1 MRIRNDKAPLPM
13 RCQYGPLT
21 TRPQR
26 LLIVPIRTRRRGGEG
41 AINVDARQEKLLR
54 RTFLDYQSTAEFMNN
69 PLIVSRAEG
78 LYYWDTDGKR
88 YFDGISGIY
97 STLLGHRHPRVAEA
111 MRAQWDKLAFA
122 PPMHGT
128 ADVTLDFVEKLGS
141 VTPDDLNYVK
151 AFSGGSESMEA
162 AIKFTRQYFK
172 QSGHPNKYKFIS
184 RYQAYHGAT
193 MGAMAASGTG
203 ERKTPFEPAPPGF
216 LKVFPPTHYRD
227 RFGDWDEANRF
238 AAQQFEDVIISE
250 DPATVAGIILEP
262 VSNTGGIIT
271 PTDEYFQLIRATCD
285 RHNVVLIYD
294 EIITG
299 FGRTGAMFAAHTF
312 GVTPDIICGSKG
324 LSSGAIPLGALMA
337 RERMG
342 EYFYEQG
349 ANFAHGH
356 TYAGHPLACAV
367 GIAVVDEIV
376 ESRLDAH
383 AREMGDYLAAKLEGL
398 KSLGVVREVRGKG
411 LLRGVELVKDTSSL
425 EPFPE
430 LGRALKKTALHN
442 GVILRVD
449 PSWFAVVP
457 ALIIDKSQVDE
468 LFDLVEQS
476 LKDALD
482 QV

>member
-1 MRIRNDKAPLPM
+1 M
-13 RCQYGPLT
+13 
-21 TRPQR
+21 
-26 LLIVPIRTRRRGGEG
+26 
-41 AINVDARQEKLLR
+41 
-54 RTFLDYQSTAEFMNN
+54 
-69 PLIVSRAEG
+69 
-78 LYYWDTDGKR
+78 
-88 YFDGISGIY
+88 
-97 STLLGHRHPRVAEA
+97 
-111 MRAQWDKLAFA
+111 
-122 PPMHGT
+122 
-128 ADVTLDFVEKLGS
+128 
-141 VTPDDLNYVK
+141 
-151 AFSGGSESMEA
+151 
-162 AIKFTRQYFK
+162 
-172 QSGHPNKYKFIS
+172 
-184 RYQAYHGAT
+184 
-193 MGAMAASGTG
+193 
-203 ERKTPFEPAPPGF
+203 
-216 LKVFPPTHYRD
+216 
-227 RFGDWDEANRF
+227 
-238 AAQQFEDVIISE
+238 
-250 DPATVAGIILEP
+250 AGIILEP

-271 PTDEYFQLIRATCD
+271 PTDEYFQIIRDTCD

-337 RERMG
+337 REGMG

-349 ANFAHGH
+349 ENFAHGH

-376 ESRLDAH
+376 ERGLDTH

-430 LGRALKKTALHN
+430 LGGALKKTALQN

-457 ALIIDKSQVDE
+457 ALIIDKPQVDE

>member
-1 MRIRNDKAPLPM
+1 M
-13 RCQYGPLT
+13 
-21 TRPQR
+21 
-26 LLIVPIRTRRRGGEG
+26 
-41 AINVDARQEKLLR
+41 DARQEKLLR

-141 VTPDDLNYVK
+141 VTPGDLNYVK

-172 QSGHPNKYKFIS
+172 QSGHPHKYKFIS

-227 RFGDWDEANRF
+227 HFGDWDEANRF

-271 PTDEYFQLIRATCD
+271 PTDEYFQIIRDTCD

-337 RERMG
+337 REGMG
-342 EYFYEQG
+342 EYFYESG
-349 ANFAHGH
+349 ENFAHGH

-376 ESRLDAH
+376 ERGLAAH
-383 AREMGDYLAAKLEGL
+383 AREMGAYLAAKLEGL

-425 EPFPE
+425 KPFPE
-430 LGRALKKTALHN
+430 LGRALKKTALQN

-457 ALIIDKSQVDE
+457 ALIIDKPQVDE
-468 LFDLVEQS
+468 LFDLVEKS